1 MRYRDAGVLVGV
13 KEQQGVDMR
22 RFLAI
27 LLIIFFLQ
35 TSVHAA
41 DKIRIGFPD
50 RAAQFIPLP
59 LGEQRGFFREE
70 RLQAEFIRIAPTVA
84 IAALVSGE
92 IDYYTSIGSGVA
104 AIIRGLPVKVVAC
117 YLPSAPIALIAR
129 PEFKS
134 VRELKGKTIGV
145 NTYGSP
151 IEVIGRLIVKH
162 FGIDP
167 DSEIKFLATGV
178 IESRFAAMS
187 QGLTAAT
194 LGSAPLDF
202 LGKKQ
207 GFVVLAN
214 AHELFSYPASG
225 LAASVKKIKEKPDEV
240 KRVIKAGIKA
250 NRYITQNRGGTI
262 QVIAEWLKIDQE
274 IATATY
280 DSLAKAFNNDGSV
293 PEDGLRLVIEE
304 AKRTANVNRDVSIN
318 EVEDLSIL
326 KEAQKE
332 LGIK

>member
-1 MRYRDAGVLVGV
+1 MRKIFAVLLTIFLLDA
-13 KEQQGVDMR
+13 
-22 RFLAI
+22 
-27 LLIIFFLQ
+27 
-35 TSVHAA
+35 SVEAA
-41 DKIRIGFPD
+41 DKVRIGFPD
-50 RAAQFIPLP
+50 RAAQFVPLP

-70 RLQAEFIRIAPTVA
+70 GLQAEFIRIAPTVA

-104 AIIRGLPVKVVAC
+104 ATIRGLPVRVVAC

-162 FGIDP
+162 FGMDP
-167 DSEIKFLATGV
+167 DNEVRFLATGV

-194 LGSAPLDF
+194 LGSAPIDF
-202 LGKKQ
+202 LGRKQ
-207 GFVVLAN
+207 GFVILAS

-225 LAASVKKIKEKPDEV
+225 LTASVKKIKEKPEEV

-250 NRYITQNRGGTI
+250 NRYIPQNRAGTI
-262 QVIAEWLKIDQE
+262 QVIADWLKIDQE
-274 IATATY
+274 MATATY
-280 DSLAKAFNNDGSV
+280 DSVSKAFNDDGSI

-304 AKRTANVNRDVSIN
+304 AKRTAKINREVPIN

-326 KEAQKE
+326 REAQRE
-332 LGIK
+332 LGIKSR

>member
-1 MRYRDAGVLVGV
+1 MRKIFAALLTI
-13 KEQQGVDMR
+13 
-22 RFLAI
+22 FLLAASI
-27 LLIIFFLQ
+27 E
-35 TSVHAA
+35 AA
-41 DKIRIGFPD
+41 DKVRIGFPD
-50 RAAQFIPLP
+50 RAAQFVPLP

-70 RLQAEFIRIAPTVA
+70 GLQAEFIRIAPTVA

-104 AIIRGLPVKVVAC
+104 ATIRGLPVRVVAC

-162 FGIDP
+162 FGMDP
-167 DSEIKFLATGV
+167 DNEVRFLATGV

-194 LGSAPLDF
+194 LGSAPIDF
-202 LGKKQ
+202 LGRKQ
-207 GFVVLAN
+207 GFVILAS

-225 LAASVKKIKEKPDEV
+225 LTASVKKIKEKPEEV

-250 NRYITQNRGGTI
+250 NRYIPQNRAGTI
-262 QVIAEWLKIDQE
+262 QVIADWLKIDQE
-274 IATATY
+274 MATATY
-280 DSLAKAFNNDGSV
+280 DSVSKAFNDDGSI

-304 AKRTANVNRDVSIN
+304 AKRTAKINREVPIN

-326 KEAQKE
+326 REAQRE
-332 LGIK
+332 LGIKSR

>member
-1 MRYRDAGVLVGV
+1 MRKIFAVLLTIFLLDASI
-13 KEQQGVDMR
+13 E
-22 RFLAI
+22 
-27 LLIIFFLQ
+27 
-35 TSVHAA
+35 AA
-41 DKIRIGFPD
+41 DKVRIGFPD
-50 RAAQFIPLP
+50 RAAQFVPLP

-70 RLQAEFIRIAPTVA
+70 GLQAEFIRIAPTVA

-104 AIIRGLPVKVVAC
+104 ATIRGLPVRVVAC

-162 FGIDP
+162 FGMDP
-167 DSEIKFLATGV
+167 DNEVRFLATGV

-194 LGSAPLDF
+194 LGSAPIDF
-202 LGKKQ
+202 LGRKQ
-207 GFVVLAN
+207 GFVILAS

-225 LAASVKKIKEKPDEV
+225 LTASVKKIKEKPEEV

-250 NRYITQNRGGTI
+250 NRYIPQNRAGTI
-262 QVIAEWLKIDQE
+262 QVIADWLKIDQE
-274 IATATY
+274 MATATY
-280 DSLAKAFNNDGSV
+280 DSVSKAFNDDGSI

-304 AKRTANVNRDVSIN
+304 AKRTAKINREVPIN

-326 KEAQKE
+326 REAQRE
-332 LGIK
+332 LGIKSR

>member
-1 MRYRDAGVLVGV
+1 MRGVFGVL
-13 KEQQGVDMR
+13 
-22 RFLAI
+22 LTI
-27 LLIIFFLQ
+27 LFLQ
-35 TSVHAA
+35 TSVYAV
-41 DKIRIGFPD
+41 DKVRVGFPD

-70 RLQAEFIRIAPTVA
+70 GLQAEFIRIVPTVA

-104 AIIRGLPVKVVAC
+104 ATIRGLPVKVVAC
-117 YLPSAPIALIAR
+117 YVPSAPIALIAR

-134 VRELKGKTIGV
+134 VRELKGKTIGI

-162 FGIDP
+162 FGMDP
-167 DSEIKFLATGV
+167 DNEVKFLTTGV

-207 GFVVLAN
+207 GFVVLAS

-225 LAASVKKIKEKPDEV
+225 MIATVKKIKEKPDEV

-250 NRYITQNRGGTI
+250 NRYIPQNRGGTI

-274 IATATY
+274 MATATY
-280 DSLAKAFNNDGSV
+280 DSVSKAFNNDGNV

-304 AKRTANVNRDVSIN
+304 AKRTARVTREVSIN
-318 EVEDLSIL
+318 EVEDLAIL

-332 LGIK
+332 MGITVR

>member
-1 MRYRDAGVLVGV
+1 MKTLLG
-13 KEQQGVDMR
+13 
-22 RFLAI
+22 I
-27 LLIIFFLQ
+27 LLAMFFLP
-35 TSVHAA
+35 TSVDAL

-70 RLQAEFIRIAPTVA
+70 GLQGEFIRIAPTVA
-84 IAALVSGE
+84 VAALVSGE

-104 AIIRGLPVKVVAC
+104 ATVRGLPVRVIAC

-134 VRELKGKTIGV
+134 VRELKGKTIGI

-151 IEVIGRLIVKH
+151 LEVIGRLIVKH
-162 FGIDP
+162 FGMDP
-167 DSEIKFLATGV
+167 DNEVKFLVTGM

-202 LGKKQ
+202 IGKKQ
-207 GFVVLAN
+207 GFVVLAS

-225 LAASVKKIKEKPDEV
+225 LATTLKKIKEKPDEV

-250 NRYITQNRGGTI
+250 NRYISQNRAGTI
-262 QVIAEWLKIDQE
+262 QVIADWLKIDQE
-274 IATATY
+274 MATATY
-280 DSLAKAFNNDGSV
+280 NSVSKAFNDDGSM

-304 AKRTANVNRDVSIN
+304 AKRTAKVNREISTN

-326 KEAQKE
+326 REAQRE
-332 LGIK
+332 LGVKGR

>member
-1 MRYRDAGVLVGV
+1 MKILWG
-13 KEQQGVDMR
+13 
-22 RFLAI
+22 I
-27 LLIIFFLQ
+27 LLAMFFLP
-35 TSVHAA
+35 TSVYAL
-41 DKIRIGFPD
+41 DKVRIGFPD

-70 RLQAEFIRIAPTVA
+70 GLQGEFIRIAPTVA
-84 IAALVSGE
+84 VAALVSGE

-104 AIIRGLPVKVVAC
+104 ATVRGLPVRVIAC

-134 VRELKGKTIGV
+134 VRELKGKTIGI

-151 IEVIGRLIVKH
+151 LEVIGRLIVKH

-167 DSEIKFLATGV
+167 DSEVKFLATGV
-178 IESRFAAMS
+178 IESRFATMS

-202 LGKKQ
+202 IGKKQ
-207 GFVVLAN
+207 GFVVLAS
-214 AHELFSYPASG
+214 AHELFNYPASG
-225 LAASVKKIKEKPDEV
+225 LATTLKKIKEKPDEV

-250 NRYITQNRGGTI
+250 NRYISQNRAGTI
-262 QVIAEWLKIDQE
+262 HVIADWLKIDQE
-274 IATATY
+274 MATATY
-280 DSLAKAFNNDGSV
+280 NSVSKAFNDDGSM

-304 AKRTANVNRDVSIN
+304 AKRTAKVNREISIN

-326 KEAQKE
+326 REAQKE
-332 LGIK
+332 LGVKGR

>member
-1 MRYRDAGVLVGV
+1 MRKIFAVLLTIFLLDA
-13 KEQQGVDMR
+13 
-22 RFLAI
+22 
-27 LLIIFFLQ
+27 
-35 TSVHAA
+35 SVEAA
-41 DKIRIGFPD
+41 DKVRIGFPD
-50 RAAQFIPLP
+50 RAAQFVPLP

-70 RLQAEFIRIAPTVA
+70 GLQAEFIRIAPTVA

-104 AIIRGLPVKVVAC
+104 ATIRGLPVRVVAC

-162 FGIDP
+162 FGMDP
-167 DSEIKFLATGV
+167 DNEVRFLATGV

-194 LGSAPLDF
+194 LGSAPIDF
-202 LGKKQ
+202 LGRKQ
-207 GFVVLAN
+207 GFVILAS
-214 AHELFSYPASG
+214 ASELFSYPASG
-225 LAASVKKIKEKPDEV
+225 LTASVKKIKEKPEEV

-250 NRYITQNRGGTI
+250 NRYIPQNRAGTI
-262 QVIAEWLKIDQE
+262 QVIADWLKIDQE
-274 IATATY
+274 MATATY
-280 DSLAKAFNNDGSV
+280 DSVSKAFNDDGSI

-304 AKRTANVNRDVSIN
+304 AKRTAKINREVPIN

-326 KEAQKE
+326 REAQRE
-332 LGIK
+332 LGIKSR

>member
-1 MRYRDAGVLVGV
+1 MRKIFAAVLTI
-13 KEQQGVDMR
+13 
-22 RFLAI
+22 FLLAASI
-27 LLIIFFLQ
+27 E
-35 TSVHAA
+35 AA
-41 DKIRIGFPD
+41 DKVRIGFPD
-50 RAAQFIPLP
+50 RAAQFVPLP
-59 LGEQRGFFREE
+59 LGEQRGLFREE
-70 RLQAEFIRIAPTVA
+70 GLQAEFIRIAPTVA

-104 AIIRGLPVKVVAC
+104 ATIRGLPVRVVAC

-162 FGIDP
+162 FGMDP
-167 DSEIKFLATGV
+167 DNEVKFLATGV

-194 LGSAPLDF
+194 LRSAPIDF

-207 GFVVLAN
+207 GFVILAS

-225 LAASVKKIKEKPDEV
+225 LTTSVKKIKEKPEEV

-250 NRYITQNRGGTI
+250 NRYIPQNRAATI
-262 QVIAEWLKIDQE
+262 QVIADWLKIDQE
-274 IATATY
+274 MATATY
-280 DSLAKAFNNDGSV
+280 DSVSKAFNDDGSI

-304 AKRTANVNRDVSIN
+304 AKRTAKINREVPIN

-326 KEAQKE
+326 REAQRE
-332 LGIK
+332 LGIKSK

>member
-1 MRYRDAGVLVGV
+1 
-13 KEQQGVDMR
+13 MR
-22 RFLAI
+22 RLFGIFLT
-27 LLIIFFLQ
+27 LFFLQ
-35 TSVHAA
+35 TSVHAI
-41 DKIRIGFPD
+41 DKVRIGFPD
-50 RAAQFIPLP
+50 RAAQFVPLP
-59 LGEQRGFFREE
+59 LGEQRGFFKEE
-70 RLQAEFIRIAPTVA
+70 GLQAEFIRIVPTVA

-104 AIIRGLPVKVVAC
+104 ATIRGLPVKVVAC
-117 YLPSAPIALIAR
+117 YVPSAPIALIAR

-134 VRELKGKTIGV
+134 VRELKGKTIGI

-151 IEVIGRLIVKH
+151 IEVIARLIVKH
-162 FGIDP
+162 FGMDP
-167 DSEIKFLATGV
+167 DNEVKFLTTGV
-178 IESRFAAMS
+178 IESRFAAMN

-207 GFVVLAN
+207 GFIVLAS

-225 LAASVKKIKEKPDEV
+225 LIATVKKIKEKPDEV

-250 NRYITQNRGGTI
+250 NRYIPQNRAGTI
-262 QVIAEWLKIDQE
+262 QVIADWLKIDDE
-274 IATATY
+274 MATATY
-280 DSLAKAFNNDGSV
+280 DSVSKAFNNDGSV

-304 AKRTANVNRDVSIN
+304 AKRTAKVNREVSIN

-326 KEAQKE
+326 REAQKE
-332 LGIK
+332 MGIKGR

>member
-1 MRYRDAGVLVGV
+1 MKSLLGVL
-13 KEQQGVDMR
+13 
-22 RFLAI
+22 LA
-27 LLIIFFLQ
+27 IFFLP
-35 TSVHAA
+35 TSVYAL
-41 DKIRIGFPD
+41 DKVRIGFPD

-70 RLQAEFIRIAPTVA
+70 GLQAEFIRIVPTVA

-104 AIIRGLPVKVVAC
+104 ATIRGLPVKVAAC
-117 YLPSAPIALIAR
+117 YVPSAPIALIAR

-134 VRELKGKTIGV
+134 VRELKGKTIGI

-167 DSEIKFLATGV
+167 DNDVKFLTTGV

-194 LGSAPLDF
+194 LGSAPVDF

-207 GFVVLAN
+207 GFVVLAS
-214 AHELFSYPASG
+214 AHQLFSYPASG
-225 LAASVKKIKEKPDEV
+225 MIATVRKIKEKPDEV

-250 NRYITQNRGGTI
+250 NRYIPRNRARTI
-262 QVIAEWLKIDQE
+262 QIIAEWLNIDQKMT
-274 IATATY
+274 TATY
-280 DSLAKAFNNDGSV
+280 DSVSKAFNNDGNV

-304 AKRTANVNRDVSIN
+304 AKRTARVNREVSIN

-326 KEAQKE
+326 REAQKE
-332 LGIK
+332 IGIKRR

>member
-1 MRYRDAGVLVGV
+1 MKTLWG
-13 KEQQGVDMR
+13 
-22 RFLAI
+22 I
-27 LLIIFFLQ
+27 LLAMFLLPI
-35 TSVHAA
+35 SVYAL
-41 DKIRIGFPD
+41 DKVRIGFPD
-50 RAAQFIPLP
+50 RAAQFMPLP

-70 RLQAEFIRIAPTVA
+70 GLQGEFIRIAPTVA

-104 AIIRGLPVKVVAC
+104 ATVRGLPVRVVAC

-134 VRELKGKTIGV
+134 VRELKGKTIGI

-151 IEVIGRLIVKH
+151 LEVIGRLIVKH
-162 FGIDP
+162 FGMDP
-167 DSEIKFLATGV
+167 DNEVKFLATGV

-202 LGKKQ
+202 IGKKQ
-207 GFVVLAN
+207 GFVVLTS

-225 LAASVKKIKEKPDEV
+225 LAATQKKIKEKPDEV

-250 NRYITQNRGGTI
+250 NRYISQNRAGTI
-262 QVIAEWLKIDQE
+262 QVIADWLKIDQE
-274 IATATY
+274 MATATY
-280 DSLAKAFNNDGSV
+280 NSVSKAFNEDGGI

-304 AKRTANVNRDVSIN
+304 AKRTAKVNREISTN

-326 KEAQKE
+326 REVQKE
-332 LGIK
+332 LAVKGR

>member
-1 MRYRDAGVLVGV
+1 MRTFFAVLLTTL
-13 KEQQGVDMR
+13 
-22 RFLAI
+22 FLHV
-27 LLIIFFLQ
+27 
-35 TSVHAA
+35 SVQAA
-41 DKIRIGFPD
+41 DKVRIGFPD
-50 RAAQFIPLP
+50 RAAQFVPLP

-70 RLQAEFIRIAPTVA
+70 GLQGEFIRIAPTVA

-104 AIIRGLPVKVVAC
+104 ATVRGLPVKVVAC
-117 YLPSAPIALIAR
+117 YLPRTPIAIIAR

-134 VRELKGKTIGV
+134 VRELRGKTIGV

-162 FGIDP
+162 FGMDP
-167 DSEIKFLATGV
+167 DHDVKFLATGV

-194 LGSAPLDF
+194 LGSAPIDF

-207 GFVVLAN
+207 GFVVLAS
-214 AHELFSYPASG
+214 ADELFSYPASG
-225 LAASVKKIKEKPDEV
+225 LAATIKKIKEKPEEV

-250 NRYITQNRGGTI
+250 NRYIPQNRAGTI
-262 QVIAEWLKIDQE
+262 QVIADWLKIDQE
-274 IATATY
+274 MATATF
-280 DSLAKAFNNDGSV
+280 DSVSKAFNDNGSV

-304 AKRTANVNRDVSIN
+304 AKRTAKVNREVSIN
-318 EVEDLSIL
+318 EVEDLLIL
-326 KEAQKE
+326 REAQKE
-332 LGIK
+332 MGIKGR

>member
-1 MRYRDAGVLVGV
+1 MKILWG
-13 KEQQGVDMR
+13 
-22 RFLAI
+22 I
-27 LLIIFFLQ
+27 LLAMFFLP
-35 TSVHAA
+35 TSVYAL
-41 DKIRIGFPD
+41 DKVRIGFPD

-70 RLQAEFIRIAPTVA
+70 GLQGEFIRIAPTVA
-84 IAALVSGE
+84 VAALVSGE

-104 AIIRGLPVKVVAC
+104 ATVRGLPVRVIAC

-134 VRELKGKTIGV
+134 VRELKGKTIGI

-151 IEVIGRLIVKH
+151 LEVIGRLIVKH

-167 DSEIKFLATGV
+167 DSEVKFLATGV
-178 IESRFAAMS
+178 IESRFATMS

-202 LGKKQ
+202 IGKKQ
-207 GFVVLAN
+207 GFVVLAS
-214 AHELFSYPASG
+214 AHELFNYPASG
-225 LAASVKKIKEKPDEV
+225 LATTLKKIKEKPDEV

-250 NRYITQNRGGTI
+250 NRYISQNRAGTI
-262 QVIAEWLKIDQE
+262 HVIADWLKIDQE
-274 IATATY
+274 MATATY
-280 DSLAKAFNNDGSV
+280 NSVSKAFNDDGSM

-304 AKRTANVNRDVSIN
+304 AKRTAKVNREISIN

-326 KEAQKE
+326 KEAQRE
-332 LGIK
+332 MGISGR

>member
-1 MRYRDAGVLVGV
+1 MRKIFAALLTIFLLDA
-13 KEQQGVDMR
+13 
-22 RFLAI
+22 
-27 LLIIFFLQ
+27 
-35 TSVHAA
+35 SVEAA
-41 DKIRIGFPD
+41 DKVRIGFPD
-50 RAAQFIPLP
+50 RAAQFVPLP

-70 RLQAEFIRIAPTVA
+70 GLQAEFIRIAPTVA

-104 AIIRGLPVKVVAC
+104 ATIRGLPVRVVAC

-162 FGIDP
+162 FGMDP
-167 DSEIKFLATGV
+167 DNEVRFLATGV

-187 QGLTAAT
+187 QGMTAAT
-194 LGSAPLDF
+194 LGSAPIDF

-207 GFVVLAN
+207 GFVILAS

-225 LAASVKKIKEKPDEV
+225 LTVSVKKIKEKPEEV

-250 NRYITQNRGGTI
+250 NRYIPQNRAGTI
-262 QVIAEWLKIDQE
+262 QVIADWLKIDQE
-274 IATATY
+274 MATATY
-280 DSLAKAFNNDGSV
+280 DSVSKAFNDDGSI

-304 AKRTANVNRDVSIN
+304 AKRTAKINREVPIN

-326 KEAQKE
+326 REAQRE
-332 LGIK
+332 LGIKSR

>member
-1 MRYRDAGVLVGV
+1 M
-13 KEQQGVDMR
+13 
-22 RFLAI
+22 
-27 LLIIFFLQ
+27 
-35 TSVHAA
+35 
-41 DKIRIGFPD
+41 
-50 RAAQFIPLP
+50 
-59 LGEQRGFFREE
+59 
-70 RLQAEFIRIAPTVA
+70 PTVA

-104 AIIRGLPVKVVAC
+104 ATIRGLPVKVVAC
-117 YLPSAPIALIAR
+117 YVPSAPIALIAR

-134 VRELKGKTIGV
+134 VRELKGKTIGI

-167 DSEIKFLATGV
+167 DNEVKFLTTGV
-178 IESRFAAMS
+178 IESRFAAMN

-207 GFVVLAN
+207 GFVVLAS

-225 LAASVKKIKEKPDEV
+225 MIATVKKIKEKPDEV

-250 NRYITQNRGGTI
+250 NRYIPQNRAGTI
-262 QVIAEWLKIDQE
+262 QVIADWLKIDQE
-274 IATATY
+274 MATATY
-280 DSLAKAFNNDGSV
+280 DSVSKAFNDDGSV
-293 PEDGLRLVIEE
+293 
-304 AKRTANVNRDVSIN
+304 TARWTPSCD
-318 EVEDLSIL
+318 
-326 KEAQKE
+326 
-332 LGIK
+332 

>member
-1 MRYRDAGVLVGV
+1 MRKIFAVLLTIFLLDA
-13 KEQQGVDMR
+13 
-22 RFLAI
+22 
-27 LLIIFFLQ
+27 
-35 TSVHAA
+35 SVEAA
-41 DKIRIGFPD
+41 DKVRIGFPD
-50 RAAQFIPLP
+50 RAAQFVPLP

-70 RLQAEFIRIAPTVA
+70 GLQAEFIRIAPTVA

-104 AIIRGLPVKVVAC
+104 ATIRGLPVRVVAC

-162 FGIDP
+162 FGMDP
-167 DSEIKFLATGV
+167 DNEVSFLATGV

-194 LGSAPLDF
+194 LGSAPIDF
-202 LGKKQ
+202 LGRKQ
-207 GFVVLAN
+207 GFVILAS

-225 LAASVKKIKEKPDEV
+225 LTASVKKIKEKPEEV

-250 NRYITQNRGGTI
+250 NRYIPQNRAGTI
-262 QVIAEWLKIDQE
+262 QVIADWLKIDQE
-274 IATATY
+274 MATATY
-280 DSLAKAFNNDGSV
+280 DSVSKAFNDDGSV

-304 AKRTANVNRDVSIN
+304 AKRTAKINREVPIN

-326 KEAQKE
+326 REAQRE
-332 LGIK
+332 LGIKSK

>member
-1 MRYRDAGVLVGV
+1 MRKIFAVLLTIFLLDA
-13 KEQQGVDMR
+13 
-22 RFLAI
+22 
-27 LLIIFFLQ
+27 
-35 TSVHAA
+35 SVEAA
-41 DKIRIGFPD
+41 DKVRIGFPD
-50 RAAQFIPLP
+50 RAAQFVPLP

-70 RLQAEFIRIAPTVA
+70 GLQAEFIRIAPTVA

-104 AIIRGLPVKVVAC
+104 ATIRGLPVRVVAC

-162 FGIDP
+162 FGMDP
-167 DSEIKFLATGV
+167 DNEVRFLATGV

-194 LGSAPLDF
+194 LGSAPIDF
-202 LGKKQ
+202 LGRKQ
-207 GFVVLAN
+207 GFVILASAN
-214 AHELFSYPASG
+214 ELFSYPASG
-225 LAASVKKIKEKPDEV
+225 LTASVKKIKEKPEEV

-250 NRYITQNRGGTI
+250 NRYIPQNRAGTI
-262 QVIAEWLKIDQE
+262 QVIADWLKIDQE
-274 IATATY
+274 MATATY
-280 DSLAKAFNNDGSV
+280 DSVSKAFNDDGSI

-304 AKRTANVNRDVSIN
+304 AKRTAKINREVPIN

-326 KEAQKE
+326 REAQRE
-332 LGIK
+332 LGIKSR